1 MTADAPRRVVV
12 TDANIIINLIH
23 AGRLALLG
31 VLQPYEFVVPE
42 DVVYEIAV
50 PSQRDA
56 LEAAING
63 GLLRREIITAQRE
76 LTRYTELR
84 QMVGRGEASCLVLA
98 ESRRWLIASDEKR
111 RFRREVLA
119 RLGPGRIVTTPGL
132 FVLVIRA
139 GAISVEEADHAKA
152 ILDRNRF
159 RMGFKS
165 FREVL

>member
-63 GLLRREIITAQRE
+63 GLLRRETITAQRE

-84 QMVGRGEASCLVLA
+84 QMVGRGEAACLVLA

-132 FVLVIRA
+132 FVLAIRA

-152 ILDRNRF
+152 ILERNRF

-165 FREVL
+165 FREVI